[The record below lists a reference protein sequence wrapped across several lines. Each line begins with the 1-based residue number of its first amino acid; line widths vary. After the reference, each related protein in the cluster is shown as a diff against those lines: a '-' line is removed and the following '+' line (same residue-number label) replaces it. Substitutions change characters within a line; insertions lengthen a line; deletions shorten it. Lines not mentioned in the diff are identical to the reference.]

1 MRFSLLT
8 FLFISCTLLVSAQEF
23 NARITINTPKLQ
35 TADPAVFKTLEKS
48 LVQLVNETV
57 WTDDEY
63 EQHERINTNIT
74 INITK
79 ENSATSFEATMLIQ
93 ASRPVFNTNQET
105 QLLAMQDQY
114 IYFTYEQY
122 QPMEF
127 AANTFTNNITSIVA
141 FYCYTI
147 LGMDYDSFSPNGGS
161 QYFQKAQDIFSNIPP
176 NVVNA
181 DDGWSSVKGK
191 KRNRYWLL
199 ENILSPRVAPMRRAL
214 YDYHLRGLDR
224 MSEDIEGARTS
235 IANAITKISQVNRA
249 YPSSMIIQLFGI
261 AKGDE
266 ILQIFI
272 KADPATRKKIY
283 QAMIKIDA
291 ANASKYDP
299 LR

>member
-8 FLFISCTLLVSAQEF
+8 FFFISCTLLVSAQEF
-23 NARITINTPKLQ
+23 NAQVKINTPKLQ
-35 TADPAVFKTLEKS
+35 TADPAVFKTLEKA
-48 LVQLVNETV
+48 LIQLVNETA
-57 WTDDEY
+57 WTDDQY
-63 EQHERINTNIT
+63 EQHERINANIT
-74 INITK
+74 LNITK
-79 ENSATSFEATMLIQ
+79 ENSATSFDATMLIQ

-114 IYFTYEQY
+114 ISFTYEQF

-127 AANTFTNNITSIVA
+127 VANTFTNNMTSIIA

-176 NVVNA
+176 NIINA
-181 DDGWSSVKGK
+181 DDGWNSVKGNN
-191 KRNRYWLL
+191 RNRYWLL
-199 ENILSPRVAPMRRAL
+199 ENILSPRVAPMRSAF

-224 MSEDIEGARTS
+224 MSDDIEGARNS
-235 IANAITKISQVNRA
+235 IANAIAKVAQVNNA
-249 YPSSMIIQLFGI
+249 YPNSMIVQLFGI
-261 AKGDE
+261 AKGNE
-266 ILQIFI
+266 ILEIFV
-272 KADPATRKKIY
+272 KAEPATRRKVY

-291 ANASKYDP
+291 TNASKYDP